1 MFQLFN
7 FIAHFQSRPP
17 GIYKQQYIKEL
28 FHRYGNVEDTPRAPE
43 LPEWCFEEEEGVSDD
58 DGESNNFGGGGD
70 RPAKK
75 MKRRPYNE
83 VCLHFS

>member
-1 MFQLFN
+1 M
-7 FIAHFQSRPP
+7 
-17 GIYKQQYIKEL
+17 
-28 FHRYGNVEDTPRAPE
+28 FHRYGNVEDAPRAPE

-58 DGESNNFGGGGD
+58 DGESNSFGGGGGE

-83 VCLHFS
+83 VCLYFVFIVFSG